1 MILSVSAQEVW
12 KELKTNPVAKYGAVT
27 AATAISLLCLR
38 KWIAG
43 GVCRSRVR
51 LNGKTVVITG
61 ANTGIG
67 KETAKDLARR
77 GARVV
82 MACRDTLR
90 GEVSAS
96 EVRQDT
102 GNGNVVVRQLDLS
115 SLTSVRQFVNKLCAT
130 EDRLDI
136 LINNAGVM
144 MCPKSLTE
152 DGFETQL
159 GVNHLGHFLL
169 TILLLDML
177 KSSAPSRIV
186 NVASI
191 AHVGGKINFE
201 DLFYNK
207 TPYDS
212 LVSYRQSKLA
222 NLLFTRELS
231 RRTRASG
238 VSVFALHPGVIRT
251 ELGRHV
257 QTRFPLLSTVL
268 QAPALLLMK
277 TPKQGAQTSI
287 YCAVTEGLEVHS
299 GCYFSDC
306 RLKEPAPEGKDDV
319 AAMKLWDL
327 SAKLVGYNEG
337 DH

>member
-1 MILSVSAQEVW
+1 MITSVPVQEVW
-12 KELKTNPVAKYGAVT
+12 NELKTNPLAKYGAVT
-27 AATAISLLCLR
+27 AVTAISLVCLR

-43 GVCRSRVR
+43 GVCRSQVQ
-51 LNGKTVVITG
+51 LTGKTVVITG

-67 KETAKDLARR
+67 KETAMDLARR

-82 MACRDTLR
+82 MACRDTRR
-90 GEVSAS
+90 GEVAAS
-96 EVRQDT
+96 EVRQTT

-115 SLTSVRQFVNKLCAT
+115 SLASVRQFTNKLNAT
-130 EDRLDI
+130 EERLDI

-169 TILLLDML
+169 TILLLDKI

-191 AHVGGKINFE
+191 AHVGGKIHFD
-201 DLFYNK
+201 DLFFNK

-231 RRTRASG
+231 RRTRAAG
-238 VSVFALHPGVIRT
+238 VSAFALHPGVIRT

-257 QTRFPLLSTVL
+257 QTRFPLLSALL
-268 QAPALLLMK
+268 QAPAWLLMK
-277 TPKQGAQTSI
+277 TPRQGAQTSI

-306 RLKEPAPEGKDDV
+306 RLKEPAPEGKDDI
-319 AAMKLWDL
+319 AAMKLWDV
-327 SAKLVGYNEG
+327 SSKLVGYNEE
-337 DH
+337 DD

>member
-1 MILSVSAQEVW
+1 MSLSVPAREVW
-12 KELKTNPVAKYGAVT
+12 KELKTNPIAKYGVATAV
-27 AATAISLLCLR
+27 TAISLVLLR

-43 GVCRSRVR
+43 GVCRNQIR
-51 LNGKTVVITG
+51 LDGKTVVITG

-67 KETAKDLARR
+67 KETARDLALR

-82 MACRDTLR
+82 LACRDMRR
-90 GEVSAS
+90 GEKAAS
-96 EVRQDT
+96 EIRWST

-115 SLTSVRQFVNKLCAT
+115 SLRSVREFASKLSAT

-144 MCPKSLTE
+144 LCPKMLTE

-169 TILLLDML
+169 TVLLLDML
-177 KSSAPSRIV
+177 KSSAPSRVV
-186 NVASI
+186 NVSSI

-222 NLLFTRELS
+222 NLLFSRELS
-231 RRTRASG
+231 RRTRVFG
-238 VSVFALHPGVIRT
+238 VSSFALHPGVIRT
-251 ELGRHV
+251 ELGRYV
-257 QTRFPLLSTVL
+257 ETRHPFLSALL
-268 QAPALLLMK
+268 QAPAWLLMK

-287 YCAVTEGLEVHS
+287 YCAVTEGLEVHT

-306 RLKEPAPEGKDDV
+306 KLKEPAPEGKDDL
-319 AAMKLWDL
+319 AAMRLWDI
-327 SAKLVGYNEG
+327 SAKLVGYNEE
-337 DH
+337 D